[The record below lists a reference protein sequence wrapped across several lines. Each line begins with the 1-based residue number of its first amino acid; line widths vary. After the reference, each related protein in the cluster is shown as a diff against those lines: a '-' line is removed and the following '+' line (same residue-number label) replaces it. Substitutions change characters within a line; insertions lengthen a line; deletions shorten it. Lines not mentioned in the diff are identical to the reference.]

1 MTPTY
6 LFPPIHHSEGSL
18 PMGCE
23 METLDGG
30 GGEEERAVA
39 GGSVK
44 ACSRAGTFHE
54 MNSIPVTLDWYLLLA
69 VLNFLSYVS

>member
-1 MTPTY
+1 
-6 LFPPIHHSEGSL
+6 
-18 PMGCE
+18 MGCE

-54 MNSIPVTLDWYLLLA
+54 MSSIPVTLDWYLLLA
-69 VLNFLSYVS
+69 VLNFLSYVSRNCKPHLGPELYLQRSRG